1 MKQYRKLLIALPI
14 IILLFMSS
22 YCRKGPPTGVQKQE
36 IEWINNMFIFEGDG
50 ITIDSIKLNKND
62 TLYIEVALV
71 NGNIIRNMFL
81 MDEENYRKM
90 KKWSEDYSAIFSK
103 FLFTSGVFYVPI
115 HLNGKYFFMVNVD
128 EGIGPTKLHEKVMII
143 RWE

>member
-1 MKQYRKLLIALPI
+1 MKQYKALLIALS
-14 IILLFMSS
+14 ILPLFMFLS
-22 YCRKGPPTGVQKQE
+22 CRNEPPTGAHKQE
-36 IEWINNMFIFEGDG
+36 SEWINDMFIFEGDG
-50 ITIDSIKLNKND
+50 YKIDSTTLDNRD
-62 TLYIEVALV
+62 TLYIEIALV

-81 MDEENYRKM
+81 LDEENYHKM
-90 KKWSEDYSAIFSK
+90 RQGTEDYSVVFSR

-128 EGIGPTKLHEKVMII
+128 NGIGPTKLHEKVTII